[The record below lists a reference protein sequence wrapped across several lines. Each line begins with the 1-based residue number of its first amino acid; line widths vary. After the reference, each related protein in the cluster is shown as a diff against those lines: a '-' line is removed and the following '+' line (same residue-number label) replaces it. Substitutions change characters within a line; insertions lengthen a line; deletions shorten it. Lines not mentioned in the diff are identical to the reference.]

1 MVLEVEP
8 LPIINTDLF
17 DKYPKLKKH
26 LVLTSDDDISEIANK
41 IDSVKENRE
50 IIIKEYEKFRKK
62 YSEESKKN
70 IIKFLK

>member
-1 MVLEVEP
+1 MGIPCVLG
-8 LPIINTDLF
+8 NTDIF
-17 DKYPKLKKH
+17 DKYPKLKKF
-26 LVLTSDDDISEIANK
+26 LVLKSDDDISEIANK